1 MDLVTV
7 LRIVT
12 IVVRMRVR
20 RRAGI
25 AMRMRMGM
33 RMVIPMLMMIMMIMV
48 FMRMGLMGTMIVGV
62 PMVMMVVTMI
72 VVTMIM
78 VVVVA
83 RRDRLLRPERAQHRG
98 CRAALAT
105 DQLRDGGIV
114 RHIDRVR
121 RHLGEAVLAPEL
133 PGKAD
138 EAHGIFGSHLEQA
151 LLRGLDLHQSPI
163 VEAKRVAVVEH
174 GVHLEVHIDVKAGFA
189 VEMGVAARASRV
201 TQGHCIDDAV
211 GFHGGLADDGNSAG
225 HGGLDFGKG
234 SGDL

>member
-1 MDLVTV
+1 MESVTV

-25 AMRMRMGM
+25 AMRMRMG
-33 RMVIPMLMMIMMIMV
+33 VGMIITMFMMIMV
-48 FMRMGLMGTMIVGV
+48 FMRMGLMGTMFVGV
-62 PMVMMVVTMI
+62 PVIMVPMI

-114 RHIDRVR
+114 RHIDRVS
-121 RHLGEAVLAPEL
+121 RHLGEAVLAAEL

-138 EAHGIFGSHLEQA
+138 EAHGILGSHLEQA
-151 LLRGLDLHQSPI
+151 FLRGLDLHQSPVI
-163 VEAKRVAVVEH
+163 EPKRVAVVEH

-189 VEMGVAARASRV
+189 VEMGVAARAGRV

-225 HGGLDFGKG
+225 HGGLDSGKG